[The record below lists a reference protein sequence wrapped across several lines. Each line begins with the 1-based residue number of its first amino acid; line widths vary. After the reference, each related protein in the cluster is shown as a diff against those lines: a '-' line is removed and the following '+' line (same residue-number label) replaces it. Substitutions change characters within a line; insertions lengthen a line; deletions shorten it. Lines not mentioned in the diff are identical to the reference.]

1 MKRPHLDVLRD
12 IAREDAAAR
21 ADDDA
26 WIRRAAG
33 ALSPEEEAEILAR
46 AGSSEEAALLHRAT
60 APVAADRMDE
70 LLARAERA
78 AASAPEAPRDR
89 VAAARRASP
98 APSRMRAVL
107 MWSGP
112 ILAAAALILWIRA
125 RAPEATALPEYAVV
139 VGGVDVQQRGVPS
152 PALPS
157 ATAPASERQAAS
169 AGAWLTIV
177 ARPAERVPVPV
188 AVAAFVVRGA
198 ETRQVPILPRVS
210 ESGTVTLEGTREA
223 LFGDARGPVD
233 LVVWIGPRASLPVTA
248 GAAREGTSAP
258 SVRRIVVP
266 LDLR

>member
-1 MKRPHLDVLRD
+1 MKRPHLDVLKD
-12 IAREDAAAR
+12 IAHEDAAAR
-21 ADDDA
+21 EDDDA

-33 ALSPEEEAEILAR
+33 ALSPEEEAALVVR

-60 APVAADRMDE
+60 APLAADRMEE

-78 AASAPEAPRDR
+78 AASAPEVRRDGVAP
-89 VAAARRASP
+89 ARRSST

-125 RAPEATALPEYAVV
+125 RTPEATALPEYAVV
-139 VGGVDVQQRGVPS
+139 VGGVDVAERGAS
-152 PALPS
+152 SRAEPA
-157 ATAPASERQAAS
+157 AAAPPSERQAAS
-169 AGAWLTIV
+169 AGARLTIV
-177 ARPAERVPVPV
+177 ARPAQHVPVPV
-188 AVAAFVVRGA
+188 AVAVFAIRGA
-198 ETRQVPILPRVS
+198 ETREVPILPRVS

-248 GAAREGTSAP
+248 EAAREGTSAP